1 MAGRPKKKIV
11 EPLNKDDSLCVLLS
25 LISYKEASVV
35 ISQYEALKWAPAQ
48 FEALVQAGLLREAP
62 PIRAIQCDNCE
73 YLCSEIPVVQR
84 GGRYWII
91 CQQREDTGRI
101 PVSDEQMRGYQFSLG
116 NVKNFLYQLFD
127 CNPYFAGPKEET
139 NKQREVI
146 GIVHSGK
153 TRLTVQLLYQNF
165 HWLLRIGENTLE
177 VKDMIGFD
185 GHSYVLLSAQKQ
197 FLLCADKSD
206 EPREQRRAR
215 LLADVEFYRL
225 IGISPIYKTIAK
237 EEGVSL
243 STIENELKAARSDR
257 SILKLKEKYLKEMI
271 ERHNSFTVKK

>member
-11 EPLNKDDSLCVLLS
+11 EPLNKDEPLCVLLS
-25 LISYKEASVV
+25 LISDKEPSVV
-35 ISQYEALKWAPAQ
+35 ISQYEALKWAPVQ
-48 FEALVQAGLLREAP
+48 LEALVRAGLLREAP

-73 YLCSEIPVVQR
+73 YSCSEVPVVQR

-101 PVSDEQMRGYQFSLG
+101 PVSDEQMRGYQFSLE

-127 CNPYFAGPKEET
+127 CKPYFAGTNEET
-139 NKQREVI
+139 NMQREVI
-146 GIVHSGK
+146 GIVHSGRM
-153 TRLTVQLLYQNF
+153 RLTVQLLYQNF

-177 VKDMIGFD
+177 VKDVIGFD
-185 GHSYVLLSAQKQ
+185 GHSYVLQSAQKQ

-215 LLADVEFYRL
+215 LLAAVEFYRL

-257 SILKLKEKYLKEMI
+257 SILKLKEKYLKEMM